1 MSKLVIVESPAKAK
15 TIKKYLGTGYDV
27 VASVGHIRDLPKST
41 LGIDVENGFKVK
53 YINMSDKKEVIS
65 KLKAAAKKADAVY
78 LATDPDREGEAISWH
93 LAHILGLDTAEQNR
107 VTFNEITKTGVKNG
121 MASPRSIDLNLVD
134 AQQARRVLDRLVGYK
149 LSPFLW
155 KKVRRGLSAGRVQ
168 SVALKLIVDR
178 EKEIRN
184 FVPEEYWTVE
194 AELLKEKHGF
204 VAKLYGTADGK
215 KIDTIKTGDDADG
228 ILNKLTGAKYTVSRV
243 KKGVKTRQPAPPFN
257 TSTLQQEA
265 SRKLGFTGRRTMST
279 AQTLYE
285 GVEIPGIGTTGL
297 ITYMRTDSL
306 RISEEARAAATAF
319 IRDTYGENYLPQKPR
334 YFKTKNNAQDAHEA
348 IRPTIADLTP
358 ERVKSALTP
367 DQYKLYKLIWDRF
380 TASLMAACI
389 HDTVSVDISAADYIF
404 RASGYSVK
412 FDGYTKIYVEGV
424 DEEEKESGKLPKLSE
439 GDELDLKKLIPTQ
452 HFTQPPAR
460 YTEPTLIKT
469 LDENGVGRPSTYV
482 PIISNIITREYI
494 EREKKSLKPTQL
506 GETVSDLITEYFNKI
521 INVKFTANMET
532 SFDKIESGN
541 LQWVEAIKKFYE
553 DFEVL
558 LQKAEKSLD
567 GQRIKVPEE
576 ETDVICENCGRHMVI
591 KSGRFGKFLAC
602 PGYPEC
608 KNTKPI
614 VNEMPGACPKCGGKI
629 LQRSSKKGYKYYGCE
644 NGAKC
649 GFMTWDIP
657 LKDTCPKCGKT
668 LFKQRGGIIH
678 CLNEGCDYQT
688 ESKSKSKSKT
698 KPEKEDKE

>member
-15 TIKKYLGTGYDV
+15 TIKKYLGAGYDV
-27 VASVGHIRDLPKST
+27 VASVGHVRDLPKST

-53 YINMSDKKEVIS
+53 YINMADKKEVIA

-93 LAHILGLDTAEQNR
+93 LAHILGLDTADLNR

-178 EKEIRN
+178 EKEIRD
-184 FVPEEYWTVE
+184 FVAEEYWTVE
-194 AELLKEKHGF
+194 AELLKDKHGF

-215 KIDTIKTGDDADG
+215 KIDTIKTGAEADG
-228 ILNKLTGAKYTVSRV
+228 ILKMLGGAKYTVSRV

-319 IRDTYGENYLPQKPR
+319 IENTYGSEYLPKKPR

-358 ERVKSALTP
+358 DKVKSALTN
-367 DQYKLYKLIWDRF
+367 DQYKLYKLIWERF

-389 HDTVSVDISAADYIF
+389 HDTVSVDITAADYIF

-424 DEEEKESGKLPKLSE
+424 DEEEKESGKLPELCE
-439 GDELDLKKLIPTQ
+439 GDELDLKKLIPSQ

-532 SFDKIESGN
+532 SFDKIEAGD
-541 LQWVEAIKKFYE
+541 LQWVDAIKKFYS
-553 DFEVL
+553 DFEAL

-576 ETDVICENCGRHMVI
+576 ETDVVCENCGRHMVI

-602 PGYPEC
+602 PGYPDC

-614 VNEMPGACPKCGGKI
+614 VNEMPGVCPKCGGKI

-649 GFMTWDIP
+649 GFMTWDTP

-668 LFKQRGGIIH
+668 LFKQRGGVIH
-678 CLNEGCDYQT
+678 CLNEGCDYETQA
-688 ESKSKSKSKT
+688 KKRT
-698 KPEKEDKE
+698 KKEDKQ

>member
-53 YINMSDKKEVIS
+53 YINMADKKEVIA

-93 LAHILGLDTAEQNR
+93 LAHILGLDTADLNR

-178 EKEIRN
+178 EKEIRD
-184 FVPEEYWTVE
+184 FVAEEYWTVE
-194 AELLKEKHGF
+194 AELLKDKRGF

-215 KIDTIKTGDDADG
+215 KIDTIKTGAEADS
-228 ILNKLTGAKYTVSRV
+228 ILKMLGGAEYTVSRV

-279 AQTLYE
+279 AQALYE

-319 IRDTYGENYLPQKPR
+319 IENTYGSEYLPKKPR

-358 ERVKSALTP
+358 DKVKSALTP

-389 HDTVSVDISAADYIF
+389 HDTVSVDITAADYIF

-424 DEEEKESGKLPKLSE
+424 DEEEKENGKLPKLCE
-439 GDELDLKKLIPTQ
+439 GDKLDLKKLIPSQ

-532 SFDKIESGN
+532 SFDKIEEGD
-541 LQWVEAIKKFYE
+541 LQWVDAIKKFYS
-553 DFEVL
+553 DFDAL

-614 VNEMPGACPKCGGKI
+614 VNEMPGVCPKCGGKI
-629 LQRSSKKGYKYYGCE
+629 LQRSSKKGYKYYSCE

-649 GFMTWDIP
+649 GFMTWDQP

-678 CLNEGCDYQT
+678 CLNEGCDYETQA
-688 ESKSKSKSKT
+688 KKRAK
-698 KPEKEDKE
+698 KEDKQ

>member
-15 TIKKYLGTGYDV
+15 TIKKYLGAGYDV
-27 VASVGHIRDLPKST
+27 VASVGHVRDLPKST

-53 YINMSDKKEVIS
+53 YINMADKKEVIA

-93 LAHILGLDTAEQNR
+93 LAHILGLDTADLNR

-178 EKEIRN
+178 EKEIRD
-184 FVPEEYWTVE
+184 FVAEEYWTVE
-194 AELLKEKHGF
+194 AELLKDKHGF

-215 KIDTIKTGDDADG
+215 KIDTIKTGAEADG
-228 ILNKLTGAKYTVSRV
+228 ILKMLGGAKYTVSRV

-319 IRDTYGENYLPQKPR
+319 IENTYGSEYLPKKPR

-358 ERVKSALTP
+358 DKVKSALTN
-367 DQYKLYKLIWDRF
+367 DQYKLYKLIWERF

-389 HDTVSVDISAADYIF
+389 HDTVSVDITAADYIF

-424 DEEEKESGKLPKLSE
+424 DEEEKESGKLPELCE
-439 GDELDLKKLIPTQ
+439 GDELDLKKLIPSQ

-532 SFDKIESGN
+532 SFDKIEAGD
-541 LQWVEAIKKFYE
+541 LQWVDAIKKFYS
-553 DFEVL
+553 DFEAL

-576 ETDVICENCGRHMVI
+576 ETDVVCENCGRHMVI

-614 VNEMPGACPKCGGKI
+614 VNEMPGVCPKCGGKI

-649 GFMTWDIP
+649 GFMTWDTP

-668 LFKQRGGIIH
+668 LFKQRGGVIH
-678 CLNEGCDYQT
+678 CLNEGCDYETQA
-688 ESKSKSKSKT
+688 KKRT
-698 KPEKEDKE
+698 KKEDKQ